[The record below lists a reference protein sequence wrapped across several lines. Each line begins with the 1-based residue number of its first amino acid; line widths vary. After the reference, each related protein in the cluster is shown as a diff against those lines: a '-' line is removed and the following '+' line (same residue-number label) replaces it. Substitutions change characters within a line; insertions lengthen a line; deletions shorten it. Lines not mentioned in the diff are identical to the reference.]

1 MCAVV
6 ELCGHLVV
14 INLKGNEVIGTDAE
28 LNGSGDVANTGRD
41 DEFDRREKFA
51 VCVVYLHP
59 SG

>member
-1 MCAVV
+1 MV
-6 ELCGHLVV
+6 ELCGYLVM

>member
-6 ELCGHLVV
+6 QLCGFL
-14 INLKGNEVIGTDAE
+14 IAIKLKSDEVIGAGTE
-28 LNGSGDVANTGRD
+28 LNGCGNVTNTGRD
-41 DEFDRREKFA
+41 DEFNCREKFA